1 MTLHLWVKKITY
13 LVVIFIVFSYQ
24 SLVLAHTTVNTQAI
38 AKAIN
43 GTDATLYDSQL
54 IPWQAAL
61 KQKGFDSISCGA
73 VVISE
78 YWLLTAAHCNSSDIG
93 DIAIVGTSLI
103 EDGNFTDLDRKHF
116 FKIVHKISHPYYN
129 EDNFIN
135 DIALFRVNRSMYDV
149 AQPIKLA
156 TSNEQIMADITF
168 SNSWVTNMDSP
179 VTAIASGW
187 GYTLREGYPT
197 VLQVISL
204 AGVPD
209 SQCVGLNIGNEHI
222 VCADSNINGLIKDV
236 CSGDSGG
243 PLIWQ
248 NHQAVSDSDKGIRLI
263 GLTSNG
269 AKCESRNDNPENQ
282 YNQLTGQYTQVS
294 THRDWIEQQI
304 QYYDNSTFTL
314 NDSSLQPTLNIDP
327 FAVIKDASSNRENT
341 KIVVTAAAE
350 QTESGGTITFY
361 SLLLTLLILYYRRNQ
376 LS

>member
-1 MTLHLWVKKITY
+1 MTMHLWVKR
-13 LVVIFIVFSYQ
+13 LIFLISTIIVFSYQ
-24 SLVLAHTTVNTQAI
+24 SLVFANTKVNTQTV

-43 GTDATLYDSQL
+43 GTDATLYATQL

-61 KQKGFDSISCGA
+61 KQNGLDTVICGA

-78 YWLLTAAHCNSSDIG
+78 YWLLTAAHCHSSNIG
-93 DIAIVGTSLI
+93 GTAIVGTSQI
-103 EDGNFTDLDRKHF
+103 EDGNFNDIDNKYF
-116 FKIVHKISHPYYN
+116 FNIVQKISHPNYD
-129 EDNFIN
+129 EDNFTN

-149 AQPIKLA
+149 AQSIKLA
-156 TSNEQIMADITF
+156 TSNEQIMADNIF
-168 SNSWVTNMDSP
+168 SNSWATNMDSP

-187 GYTLREGYPT
+187 GDTLKEGYPT
-197 VLQVISL
+197 ILQVISL

-248 NHQAVSDSDKGIRLI
+248 NQQAISDNDKGIRLI

-269 AKCESRNDNPENQ
+269 AKCSSRNNNPENQ

-294 THRDWIEQQI
+294 THRDWIEKQI
-304 QYYDNSTFTL
+304 QHYENTSFSLD
-314 NDSSLQPTLNIDP
+314 DSSLQPTLNIDP
-327 FAVIKDASSNRENT
+327 FAVIKDASSNGDNT
-341 KIVVTAAAE
+341 KTVVTVAAK
-350 QTESGGTITFY
+350 QTKSGGAITFY
-361 SLLLTLLILYYRRNQ
+361 SLLLTIFILYFRRN
-376 LS
+376 

>member
-1 MTLHLWVKKITY
+1 MTMHLWVKR
-13 LVVIFIVFSYQ
+13 LIFLISTIIVFSYQ
-24 SLVLAHTTVNTQAI
+24 PLVFANTKVNTQTV

-43 GTDATLYDSQL
+43 GTDATLYATQL

-61 KQKGFDSISCGA
+61 KQNGLDTVICGA

-78 YWLLTAAHCNSSDIG
+78 YWLLTAAHCHSSNIG
-93 DIAIVGTSLI
+93 GTAIVGTSQI
-103 EDGNFTDLDRKHF
+103 EDGNFNDIDNKYF
-116 FKIVHKISHPYYN
+116 FNIVQKISHPNYD
-129 EDNFIN
+129 EDNFTN

-149 AQPIKLA
+149 AQSIKLA
-156 TSNEQIMADITF
+156 TSNEQIMADNIF
-168 SNSWVTNMDSP
+168 SNSWATNMDSP

-187 GYTLREGYPT
+187 GDTLKEGYPT
-197 VLQVISL
+197 ILQVISL

-248 NHQAVSDSDKGIRLI
+248 NQQAISDNDKGIRLI

-269 AKCESRNDNPENQ
+269 AKCSSRNNNPENQ

-294 THRDWIEQQI
+294 THRDWIEKQI
-304 QYYDNSTFTL
+304 QHYENTSFSLD
-314 NDSSLQPTLNIDP
+314 DSSLQPTLNIDP
-327 FAVIKDASSNRENT
+327 FAVIKDASSNGDNT
-341 KIVVTAAAE
+341 KTVVTVAAK
-350 QTESGGTITFY
+350 QTKSGGAITFY
-361 SLLLTLLILYYRRNQ
+361 SLLLTIFILYFRRN
-376 LS
+376 